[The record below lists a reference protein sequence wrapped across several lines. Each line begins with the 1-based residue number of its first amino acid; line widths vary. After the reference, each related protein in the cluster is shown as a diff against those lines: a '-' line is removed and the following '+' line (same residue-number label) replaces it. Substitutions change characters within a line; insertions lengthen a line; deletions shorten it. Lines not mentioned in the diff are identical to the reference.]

1 MDPGIVCFIPGAVK
15 MVRSCG
21 MGGFKNAKKGTNIAA
36 QATGI
41 AMAVVSIHCT
51 WYNNCGLPMPFFI
64 WRFRGIATIAVSF
77 DTFLRLF
84 FSALVC
90 IVVL

>member
-21 MGGFKNAKKGTNIAA
+21 MEGFKNAKKGTNIAA

-41 AMAVVSIHCT
+41 AMAVVSIHCILFHGIT
-51 WYNNCGLPMPFFI
+51 IVASQCHFFYME
-64 WRFRGIATIAVSF
+64 V
-77 DTFLRLF
+77 
-84 FSALVC
+84 
-90 IVVL
+90 